1 MNLKP
6 FRRRQAQEDRKRR
19 FSRPGISIAASLFFA
34 SCQDDGRVTVD
45 LVTEP
50 PANSALQ
57 QVVVPLLG
65 VEFRRSDG
73 TTERFEFRR
82 SEPLDLANR
91 FGNDTLRL
99 LSKEELP
106 TGNYTGVRLLFD
118 TRNADDAFV
127 IDQIGAQRTLT
138 LVSGEYAPIS
148 LNIEEDESSDD
159 KLTLT
164 LDARLSLSET
174 DDNKF
179 QFEPFLRSVRTEDA
193 AELSG
198 LVNLTDR
205 CIGNGSIANEPA
217 VYLFRGEAVTPDDF
231 DGQEAEPF
239 ATAPVLNALG
249 GNPSYELRFLP
260 AGTYTLALA
269 CAGQEENPSTDD
281 DLAFDRTVNVE
292 IEEGES
298 VRQDISAR

>member
-1 MNLKP
+1 MNLNP

-73 TTERFEFRR
+73 TTERFEFRQ

-99 LSKEELP
+99 LSNEELP

-118 TRNADDAFV
+118 TRNADDAFL
-127 IDQIGAQRTLT
+127 IDRIGAQRTLT
-138 LVSGEYAPIS
+138 LVSGEYAAIS
-148 LNIEEDESSDD
+148 LNIEEDESSDEE
-159 KLTLT
+159 LTLT
-164 LDARLSLSET
+164 LDARLSLSEI
-174 DDNKF
+174 DDNEY

-198 LVNLTDR
+198 LVTLTES
-205 CIGNGSIANEPA
+205 CIGSGAIINEPA
-217 VYLFRGEAVTPDDF
+217 VYLFRGEDVTPDDL
-231 DGQEAEPF
+231 DGEDAEPF

-249 GNPSYELRFLP
+249 GNPSYALRFLP

-269 CAGQEENPSTDD
+269 CAGQEEDPSSDD
-281 DLAFDRTVNVE
+281 DLRFNVTVNIE
-292 IEEGES
+292 LEEGKAVS
-298 VRQDISAR
+298 RNLSAR

>member
-1 MNLKP
+1 QCDAAHRDLHSFPTRRSSDLK
-6 FRRRQAQEDRKRR
+6 
-19 FSRPGISIAASLFFA
+19 RPSVSIAASLFFA

-99 LSKEELP
+99 ISKEELP

-148 LNIEEDESSDD
+148 LNIEEDE
-159 KLTLT
+159 
-164 LDARLSLSET
+164 
-174 DDNKF
+174 
-179 QFEPFLRSVRTEDA
+179 
-193 AELSG
+193 
-198 LVNLTDR
+198 
-205 CIGNGSIANEPA
+205 
-217 VYLFRGEAVTPDDF
+217 
-231 DGQEAEPF
+231 
-239 ATAPVLNALG
+239 
-249 GNPSYELRFLP
+249 
-260 AGTYTLALA
+260 
-269 CAGQEENPSTDD
+269 
-281 DLAFDRTVNVE
+281 
-292 IEEGES
+292 
-298 VRQDISAR
+298 